1 MAAGGR
7 CLSGSRPKLISYGD
21 MHSFKDKAAPSL
33 TSSPSMNEGDSL
45 VAINVLIAEHCMLCY
60 PTCSRSVSR
69 RAVARTGNRCAALNV
84 PARNREPWQGLN
96 IGALPW

>member
-1 MAAGGR
+1 
-7 CLSGSRPKLISYGD
+7 
-21 MHSFKDKAAPSL
+21 
-33 TSSPSMNEGDSL
+33 MNEGDSL

-84 PARNREPWQGLN
+84 PARNRATWQGRNFRSIAVVIQYKERHFLPGLKAWVSVPN
-96 IGALPW
+96 I